1 MRFILLIALTVLLSA
16 CSSAERDPGAA
27 TVALRLPNFTATAPA
42 ARGWIMTPGTARA
55 QAAVRSVGDNRTL
68 VAFAS
73 EEDLRELAGAESE
86 GALEKAVAEIRTS
99 YEGGRHRLR
108 SFEQDDADEGC
119 REYRVMAEDAGVP
132 DRAGRLYVVTA
143 KGKVCV
149 VPERNLVARLEYS
162 DRRVENEPPLP
173 EFEQEAEAFLE
184 SLSVPGV

>member
-1 MRFILLIALTVLLSA
+1 MRSVLLIALAALLSA
-16 CSSAERDPGAA
+16 CAGIERDPEAVS
-27 TVALRLPNFTATAPA
+27 VALQMPGFTATAPA
-42 ARGWIMTPGTARA
+42 AKGWILTPGTATAR
-55 QAAVRSVGDNRTL
+55 AAVRSVGDNRTL

-86 GALEKAVAEIRTS
+86 GALDKAVSEIRTS

-119 REYRVMAEDAGVP
+119 RKYRLTAEDAGVP

-143 KGKVCV
+143 RGKVCV

-162 DRRVENEPPLP
+162 DRRVEDEPPLP
-173 EFEQEAEAFLE
+173 AFEQEAEAFLD
-184 SLSVPGV
+184 SLSVVGG